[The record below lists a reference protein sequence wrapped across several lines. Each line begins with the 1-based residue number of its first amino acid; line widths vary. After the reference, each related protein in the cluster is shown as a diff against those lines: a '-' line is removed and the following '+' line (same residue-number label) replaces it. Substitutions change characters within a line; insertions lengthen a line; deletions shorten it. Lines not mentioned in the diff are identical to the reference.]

1 MNKLLTLALA
11 ALTGMT
17 VLPLSAAQLTVVE
30 DKGGASALPY
40 YRSLNPQPNAVSA
53 PLPITDK
60 PNIALAQGFPIKSAR
75 LSPGPVQGRVIN
87 APGLTPFFLV
97 GDDEK
102 SRLWLTQHADALRQM
117 QAMGLVVNVTSSQ
130 RLAVIQSWITG
141 VRIAPT
147 SGDDLAQRLG
157 LEHYP
162 VLITA
167 TAIEQ

>member
-1 MNKLLTLALA
+1 MNKLLKLTLITLM
-11 ALTGMT
+11 GMT
-17 VLPLSAAQLTVVE
+17 TLPLYASPLIVV
-30 DKGGASALPY
+30 DDRGGDSALPY
-40 YRSLNPQPNAVSA
+40 YRELNPQPSA
-53 PLPITDK
+53 PVTTSPIGKLDVSR
-60 PNIALAQGFPIKSAR
+60 AQGLPVSSTR
-75 LSPGPVQGRVIN
+75 LSPGLVQGRVIN

-97 GDDEK
+97 GDDEQ

-147 SGDDLAQRLG
+147 PGDDLAQRLG

>member
-1 MNKLLTLALA
+1 MKNIVLA
-11 ALTGMT
+11 AL
-17 VLPLSAAQLTVVE
+17 LSLVIFPVHAAKLIVV
-30 DKGGASALPY
+30 DDRGGDSALPY
-40 YRSLNPQPNAVSA
+40 YRGLNPQPSA
-53 PLPITDK
+53 PANASPIGKLDVSK
-60 PNIALAQGFPIKSAR
+60 AQGLPVRSTR
-75 LSPGPVQGRVIN
+75 LSPGQVQGRVIN

-117 QAMGLVVNVTSSQ
+117 QAVGLVVNVASSQ
-130 RLAVIQSWITG
+130 RLAAIQNWITG

-147 SGDDLAQRLG
+147 PGDDLAQRLG